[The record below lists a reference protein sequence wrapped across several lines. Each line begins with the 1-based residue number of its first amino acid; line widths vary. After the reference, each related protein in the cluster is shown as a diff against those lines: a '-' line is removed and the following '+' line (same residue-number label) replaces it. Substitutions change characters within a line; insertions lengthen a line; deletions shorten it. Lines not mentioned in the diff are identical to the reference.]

1 MNRLIPE
8 VIELYLQIIPL
19 MMDKMSIFLK
29 GNSTTR
35 IDKKISKLQDKIK
48 TIENIIDYKTKLK

>member
-35 IDKKISKLQDKIK
+35 IDKKICKLQDKIK

>member
-1 MNRLIPE
+1 MNELIPE

-35 IDKKISKLQDKIK
+35 IDKKICKLQDKIK